1 MRGDSGTSDD
11 ISIHAPPR
19 GATAGKSGIL
29 SSPTISIH
37 APPRGAT
44 EKQQNSHFDILFQFT
59 PLREGRRGTRRT
71 SPGTADISIHA
82 PPRGATATF
91 ARRWTWRVFQFTP
104 LREGRPHR
112 LGFHAVQHTI
122 SIHAPP
128 RGATPIFQRQVRKR
142 GYFNSRPSARG
153 DARDIIDTLTAR

>member
-82 PPRGATATF
+82 PPRGATGPLPRTVAGDDL
-91 ARRWTWRVFQFTP
+91 FQFTP
-104 LREGRPHR
+104 LREGRRR
-112 LGFHAVQHTI
+112 LAAAARRVGAI

-128 RGATPIFQRQVRKR
+128 RGATPDTTSSRRKATFQFTPLREGRQR
-142 GYFNSRPSARG
+142 GSMPG
-153 DARDIIDTLTAR
+153 KE